1 MLRKLIGDVAGSPAV
16 EFAIVAAVISIAALG
31 AFKTLGDTSSN
42 QMSSVET
49 AYAKV
54 N

>member
-1 MLRKLIGDVAGSPAV
+1 MLKRLYKDATGSPAV

-31 AFKTLGDTSSN
+31 AFKTLGEQSSN
-42 QMSSVET
+42 QMTQVEA
-49 AYAKV
+49 AYADV